1 MLLTKPKAEGKDPY
15 LSLLEYR
22 NTPIDDVG
30 SPAQLLMS
38 RRLQSIL
45 PNTLS
50 QLQPSVV
57 DPRKVEE
64 KLKKKQGRQKEYY
77 DVGSQ
82 VLPSLQHG
90 EMVRVQV
97 GDQ

>member
-1 MLLTKPKAEGKDPY
+1 MNTN
-15 LSLLEYR
+15 

-38 RRLQSIL
+38 HRLQSML

-57 DPRKVEE
+57 DPPKVEE
-64 KLKKKQGRQKEYY
+64 KLKKKQGRQKKCY
-77 DVGSQ
+77 DVGSR

-90 EMVRVQV
+90 EMARFQV